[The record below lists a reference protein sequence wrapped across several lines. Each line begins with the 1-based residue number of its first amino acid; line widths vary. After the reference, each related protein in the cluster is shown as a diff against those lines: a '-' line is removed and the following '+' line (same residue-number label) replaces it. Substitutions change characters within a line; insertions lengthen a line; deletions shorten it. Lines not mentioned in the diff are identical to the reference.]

1 MSDIKILVVD
11 DEKLIRWSVEKELQK
26 LGYQVLSAED
36 GKIAWKLYCEE
47 APAVVLVDYKM
58 PGFSGIEMLQQIREK
73 EAITPVIIMTAH
85 GGVETAVTAMKFG
98 AFDYISKPFIM
109 DELVIVIQ
117 KALEVYHLRQK
128 VETSTKKERKEWGI
142 NSMIGNSKAIQE
154 IKNIIEKVAHANA
167 ATVLIQGESGTGK
180 ELVAR
185 ALHFESK
192 RASEPFI
199 AVNCSAISET
209 LIESELF
216 GHEKGAFTDAINTR
230 KGYFES
236 ADGGTIFLDEIS
248 EMNINLQVK
257 LLRAIEEKSI
267 RRVGGS
273 ADIPVN
279 IRIIA
284 ATNKNLEKLV
294 SEKLFR
300 NDLYYRLSVVT
311 IYVPTLRSRGDDIL
325 QLARYFLQR
334 YSLDFKKNISN
345 ITKDA
350 EKILLEYSWP
360 GNIRELKNLIERIV
374 LLHNDTDVIPDLL
387 KSLSKNENGS
397 GYPFLKTLV
406 IPKEG
411 IDLEKV
417 EETLIKKALEAA
429 QNNQSKAARLLNL
442 TRDTLRY
449 RMKKFGM
456 DNGQEN

>member
-11 DEKLIRWSVEKELQK
+11 DEKLIRWSVEKEIQK

>member
-1 MSDIKILVVD
+1 MSQIKILVVD

-26 LGYQVLSAED
+26 LGYQVLSAEN

-73 EAITPVIIMTAH
+73 EEITPVIIMTAH
-85 GGVETAVTAMKFG
+85 GGVETAVTAMKLG
-98 AFDYISKPFIM
+98 AFDYITKPFNL
-109 DELVIVIQ
+109 DELLMVVQ

-128 VETSTKKERKEWGI
+128 LESSTLKERSEWGI
-142 NSMIGNSKAIQE
+142 KSMVGNSKSIQE
-154 IKNIIEKVAHANA
+154 IKHVIEKVANTNA

-185 ALHFESK
+185 ALHFESR

-199 AVNCSAISET
+199 AVNCSAIPET

-216 GHEKGAFTDAINTR
+216 GHEKGAFTDAVNLR

-248 EMNINLQVK
+248 EMNMNLQVK

-273 ADIPVN
+273 EDVKVDV
-279 IRIIA
+279 RIVA
-284 ATNKNLEKLV
+284 ATNKELEKLV
-294 SEKLFR
+294 EQNQFR
-300 NDLYYRLSVVT
+300 NDLFYRISVITV
-311 IYVPTLRSRGDDIL
+311 YVPSLRSRGDDII
-325 QLARYFLQR
+325 QLCRFFMNK
-334 YSLDFKKNISN
+334 YSLDFKKHFSG
-345 ITKDA
+345 ITEEA
-350 EKILLEYSWP
+350 ENILLKYSWP

-374 LLHNDTDVIPDLL
+374 LLYSDLEIKQEHLQGLAKKGETQKYQFLNGLEIP
-387 KSLSKNENGS
+387 E
-397 GYPFLKTLV
+397 
-406 IPKEG
+406 EG
-411 IDLEKV
+411 IDIEKV
-417 EETLIKKALEAA
+417 EETLIRKTLEVTK
-429 QNNQSKAARLLNL
+429 NNQSKAARLLNL

-449 RMKKFGM
+449 RMKKFGIE
-456 DNGQEN
+456 NGQEN

>member
-1 MSDIKILVVD
+1 VSDIKILVVD
-11 DEKLIRWSVEKELQK
+11 DEKLIRWSVEKEIQK

-85 GGVETAVTAMKFG
+85 GGVETAVTAMKLG
-98 AFDYISKPFIM
+98 AFDYISKPFNM

-154 IKNIIEKVAHANA
+154 IKHIIEKVANTNA

-273 ADIPVN
+273 VDIPVN

-406 IPKEG
+406 IPEEG

-417 EETLIKKALEAA
+417 EETLIKKALETA

>member
-11 DEKLIRWSVEKELQK
+11 DEKLIRWSVEKEIQK

-85 GGVETAVTAMKFG
+85 GGVETAVTAMKLG
-98 AFDYISKPFIM
+98 AFDYISKPFNM

-154 IKNIIEKVAHANA
+154 IKHIIEKVANTNA

-273 ADIPVN
+273 VDIPVN

-406 IPKEG
+406 IPEEG

-417 EETLIKKALEAA
+417 EETLIKKALETA

>member
-1 MSDIKILVVD
+1 MIKILVVD

-26 LGYQVLSAED
+26 LEYQVLSAED

-58 PGFSGIEMLQQIREK
+58 PGFSGIEMLQQIRER

-85 GGVETAVTAMKFG
+85 GGVETAVTAMKLG
-98 AFDYISKPFIM
+98 AFDYISKPFNM

-128 VETSTKKERKEWGI
+128 VETSTMKERKEWGMS
-142 NSMIGNSKAIQE
+142 SMIGNSKAIQE
-154 IKNIIEKVAHANA
+154 IKHIIEKVAHTNA

-199 AVNCSAISET
+199 AVNCSAIPET

-216 GHEKGAFTDAINTR
+216 GHEKGAFTDAINLR

-284 ATNKNLEKLV
+284 ATNKDLEKLV
-294 SEKLFR
+294 AEKLFR

-311 IYVPTLRSRGDDIL
+311 INVPTLRSRGDDIL
-325 QLARYFLQR
+325 QLARYFLQK
-334 YSLDFKKNISN
+334 YSLDFKKNFSN
-345 ITKDA
+345 ISKDA

-360 GNIRELKNLIERIV
+360 GNIRELKNLMERIV
-374 LLHNDTDVIPDLL
+374 LLHNNTHVIPDLL

-397 GYPFLKTLV
+397 GYSFLKTVV
-406 IPKEG
+406 IPEEG

-417 EETLIKKALEAA
+417 EETLIKKALETA

-449 RMKKFGM
+449 RMKKFEIN
-456 DNGQEN
+456 NGEEN